1 MMYLIPT
8 ENMESF
14 EKKIAR
20 IRRKAER
27 AKVDFSYKRLEP
39 IQKETD
45 LPGVTV
51 ECVPVMVECK
61 IHYENWIVI
70 AVLDHHEAGNVIHS
84 VEGGWRPSA
93 ELALPSRF
101 RTAKSFCEHCNTMRS
116 RNKTVVL
123 YNTQTKQFKQ
133 VGTTCLREY
142 TGGIDAEAIA
152 AFEELTKSPEEFLGV
167 SGSSKFFIET
177 KDYLSA
183 VVATMSLYGFLS
195 KKKASEINYEIESS
209 GKADKNKMVEATCT
223 KAVHLMTCTKMPD
236 EMSDK
241 WHNIYKSKDTEAFV
255 EDAIEWIK
263 SYNEPN
269 NFMENLRVIC
279 SGSNIKVSDVGFAAC
294 LMDLYKRHLEYEKT
308 RKQKEKDNEVYRYY
322 GEVGEKVTL
331 NGKLACVTSYS
342 TQFGIMYIYKMI
354 CNSAI
359 FVWKTSKD
367 LGIDDS
373 GEEVNLV
380 GTIKEHSEFRGVKQ
394 NMLVRC
400 KVEIIKEGV

>member
-39 IQKETD
+39 VQKETD

-70 AVLDHHEAGNVIHS
+70 AVLDHHEVGNVIHL
-84 VEGGWRPSA
+84 VEGEWKPSA

-116 RNKTVVL
+116 RNKTVVI

-152 AFEELTKSPEEFLGV
+152 AFEEAIKSPEEFLGV

-183 VVATMSLYGFLS
+183 VVATMSLYGFMS
-195 KKKASEINYEIESS
+195 KKKAAEINEEVRYNNNI
-209 GKADKNKMVEATCT
+209 KRVEATCT
-223 KAVHLMTCTKMPD
+223 KAVHLMTNNEKPN
-236 EMSDK
+236 EMSNK

-255 EDAIEWIK
+255 EDALEWIK

-269 NFMENLRVIC
+269 DFMENLRVIC
-279 SGSNIKVSDVGFAAC
+279 SGSHIKVSDVGFAAC
-294 LMDLYKRHLEYEKT
+294 LMDLYKRHLEHEKT
-308 RKQKEKDNEVYRYY
+308 RKQKEQENEMYRYY

-331 NGKLACVTSYS
+331 NGRLACVTSYS
-342 TQFGIMYIYKMI
+342 TQFGVMFIYKMI
-354 CNSAI
+354 YNSAI
-359 FVWKTSKD
+359 FVWKTSKY

-373 GEEVNLV
+373 GAEVNLV

-400 KVEIIKEGV
+400 KVEIIKEGTLR

>member
-1 MMYLIPT
+1 
-8 ENMESF
+8 
-14 EKKIAR
+14 
-20 IRRKAER
+20 
-27 AKVDFSYKRLEP
+27 
-39 IQKETD
+39 
-45 LPGVTV
+45 
-51 ECVPVMVECK
+51 
-61 IHYENWIVI
+61 
-70 AVLDHHEAGNVIHS
+70 
-84 VEGGWRPSA
+84 
-93 ELALPSRF
+93 
-101 RTAKSFCEHCNTMRS
+101 MRS
-116 RNKTVVL
+116 RNKTVVI

-183 VVATMSLYGFLS
+183 VVATMSLYGFMS
-195 KKKASEINYEIESS
+195 KKKAAEINEEVRYNNNV
-209 GKADKNKMVEATCT
+209 KRVEATCT
-223 KAVHLMTCTKMPD
+223 KAVHLMTNNEKPN
-236 EMSDK
+236 EMSNK

-255 EDAIEWIK
+255 EDALEWIK

-269 NFMENLRVIC
+269 DFMENLRVIC
-279 SGSNIKVSDVGFAAC
+279 SGSHIKVSDVGFAAC

-308 RKQKEKDNEVYRYY
+308 RKQKEKDNEMYRYY
-322 GEVGEKVTL
+322 GEVGEKVAL
-331 NGKLACVTSYS
+331 SGRLACVTSYS
-342 TQFGIMYIYKMI
+342 TQFGVMFIYKMI
-354 CNSAI
+354 YNSAI
-359 FVWKTSKD
+359 FVWKTSKY

-400 KVEIIKEGV
+400 KVEIIKEGTLR

>member
-27 AKVDFSYKRLEP
+27 AKVDFSYQRLEP
-39 IQKETD
+39 VQKETD
-45 LPGVTV
+45 LPGITV
-51 ECVPVMVECK
+51 ECVPVTVKCK

-70 AVLDHHEAGNVIHS
+70 AVLDHHETGNVIHL
-84 VEGGWRPSA
+84 VEGEWRPSA

-116 RNKTVVL
+116 RNKTVVI

-152 AFEELTKSPEEFLGV
+152 AFEEAIKSPEEFLGV

-183 VVATMSLYGFLS
+183 VVATMSLYGFMS
-195 KKKASEINYEIESS
+195 KKKAAEINEEVRYNNNI
-209 GKADKNKMVEATCT
+209 KRVEATCT
-223 KAVHLMTCTKMPD
+223 KAVHLMTNNEKPN
-236 EMSDK
+236 EMSNK

-255 EDAIEWIK
+255 EDALEWIK

-269 NFMENLRVIC
+269 DFMENLRVIC
-279 SGSNIKVSDVGFAAC
+279 SGSHIKVSDVGFAAC

-308 RKQKEKDNEVYRYY
+308 RKQKEKDNEMYRYY

-331 NGKLACVTSYS
+331 NGRLACVTSYS
-342 TQFGIMYIYKMI
+342 TQFGVMFIYKMI
-354 CNSAI
+354 YNSAI
-359 FVWKTSKD
+359 FVWKTSKY

-373 GEEVNLV
+373 GAEVNLV

-400 KVEIIKEGV
+400 KVEIIKEGE

>member
-70 AVLDHHEAGNVIHS
+70 AVLDHHEVGNVIHL
-84 VEGGWRPSA
+84 VEGEWKPSA

-116 RNKTVVL
+116 RNKTVVI

-152 AFEELTKSPEEFLGV
+152 AFEEAIKSPEEFLGV

-183 VVATMSLYGFLS
+183 VVATMSLYGFMS
-195 KKKASEINYEIESS
+195 KKKAAEINEEVRYNNNVK
-209 GKADKNKMVEATCT
+209 GVEATCT
-223 KAVHLMTCTKMPD
+223 RAVHLMTNNEKPN
-236 EMSDK
+236 EMSNK

-255 EDAIEWIK
+255 EDALEWIK
-263 SYNEPN
+263 SYNELN
-269 NFMENLRVIC
+269 DFMENLRVIC
-279 SGSNIKVSDVGFAAC
+279 SGSHIKVSDVGFAAC

-308 RKQKEKDNEVYRYY
+308 RKQKEKDNEMYRYY

-331 NGKLACVTSYS
+331 NGRLACVTSYS
-342 TQFGIMYIYKMI
+342 TQFGVMYIYKMI
-354 CNSAI
+354 YNSAI
-359 FVWKTSKD
+359 FVWKTSKY

-373 GEEVNLV
+373 GAEVNLV

>member
-45 LPGVTV
+45 LPGITV

-70 AVLDHHEAGNVIHS
+70 AVLDHHEVGNVIHL
-84 VEGGWRPSA
+84 VEGEWRPSA

-116 RNKTVVL
+116 RNKTVVI

-142 TGGIDAEAIA
+142 TGGIDADMIA
-152 AFEELTKSPEEFLGV
+152 AFEECTKEPTEFTGFT
-167 SGSSKFFIET
+167 SHSKWYVDIKNF
-177 KDYLSA
+177 LA
-183 VVATMSLYGFLS
+183 GVVASSSLYGYIS
-195 KKKASEINYEIESS
+195 KSRARAINEEN
-209 GKADKNKMVEATCT
+209 NKTTVEATCDLTVRLMSKTSVEKEWKDIYESDDT
-223 KAVHLMTCTKMPD
+223 KT
-236 EMSDK
+236 
-241 WHNIYKSKDTEAFV
+241 FV
-255 EDAIEWIK
+255 EEALEWIK
-263 SYNEPN
+263 NLNAESYSYFDNLKVVCSAELVELKNIGYAASLIASYKNHLKAEKKKKEAEKQNE
-269 NFMENLRVIC
+269 M
-279 SGSNIKVSDVGFAAC
+279 
-294 LMDLYKRHLEYEKT
+294 YHY
-308 RKQKEKDNEVYRYY
+308 YRNVDDKISLQ
-322 GEVGEKVTL
+322 G
-331 NGKLACVTSYS
+331 NLACVANYD
-342 TQFGIMYIYKMI
+342 TQFGTMYVYKMI
-354 CNSAI
+354 QSSCI
-359 FVWKTSKD
+359 FVWKTSKY

-373 GEEVNLV
+373 GKEAMIT
-380 GTIKEHSEFRGVKQ
+380 GKIKEQSEFRGVRQ
-394 NMLVRC
+394 NILTRC
-400 KVEIIKEGV
+400 KVEFI

>member
-70 AVLDHHEAGNVIHS
+70 AVLDHHEVGNVIHL
-84 VEGGWRPSA
+84 VEGEWKPSA

-152 AFEELTKSPEEFLGV
+152 AFEEAIKSPEEFLGV

-183 VVATMSLYGFLS
+183 VVATMSLYGFMS
-195 KKKASEINYEIESS
+195 KKKAAEINEEVRYNNNIKRVES
-209 GKADKNKMVEATCT
+209 TCT
-223 KAVHLMTCTKMPD
+223 KAVHLMTNNEKPN
-236 EMSDK
+236 EMSNK

-255 EDAIEWIK
+255 EDALEWIK

-269 NFMENLRVIC
+269 DFMENLRVIC
-279 SGSNIKVSDVGFAAC
+279 SGSHIKVSDVGFAAC
-294 LMDLYKRHLEYEKT
+294 LMDLYKRHLEYEKKS
-308 RKQKEKDNEVYRYY
+308 KQKAQENEMYRYY

-342 TQFGIMYIYKMI
+342 TQFGVMFIYKMI
-354 CNSAI
+354 YNSAI
-359 FVWKTSKD
+359 FVWKTSKY

-373 GEEVNLV
+373 GAEVNLV

>member
-61 IHYENWIVI
+61 IHYENWVVI
-70 AVLDHHEAGNVIHS
+70 AVLEHQSYGNLVHL
-84 VEGGWRPSA
+84 VEGEWRPSA

-116 RNKTVVL
+116 RNKTVVI

-142 TGGIDAEAIA
+142 TGGIDADMIA
-152 AFEELTKSPEEFLGV
+152 AFEECTKEPTEFTGFT
-167 SGSSKFFIET
+167 SHSKWYIDIKNF
-177 KDYLSA
+177 LA
-183 VVATMSLYGFLS
+183 GVVASSSLYGYIS
-195 KKKASEINYEIESS
+195 KSRARAINEENNKATVEPTCDITVRLMSCQSVEKEWKDIYES
-209 GKADKNKMVEATCT
+209 DDT
-223 KAVHLMTCTKMPD
+223 KT
-236 EMSDK
+236 
-241 WHNIYKSKDTEAFV
+241 FV
-255 EDAIEWIK
+255 EEALEWIK
-263 SYNEPN
+263 NMDAESYSYFDNLKVVCSAELVELKNIGYAASLIASYKNHLKAEKKKKEAEKQNE
-269 NFMENLRVIC
+269 M
-279 SGSNIKVSDVGFAAC
+279 
-294 LMDLYKRHLEYEKT
+294 YHY
-308 RKQKEKDNEVYRYY
+308 YRNVDDKISLQ
-322 GEVGEKVTL
+322 G
-331 NGKLACVTSYS
+331 NLACVANYD
-342 TQFGIMYIYKMI
+342 TQFGTMYVYKMI
-354 CNSAI
+354 QSSCI
-359 FVWKTSKD
+359 FVWKTSKY

-373 GEEVNLV
+373 GKEAMIT
-380 GTIKEHSEFRGVKQ
+380 GKIKEQSEFRGVRQ
-394 NMLVRC
+394 NILTRC
-400 KVEIIKEGV
+400 KVEFI

>member
-1 MMYLIPT
+1 MMYLIPI

-27 AKVDFSYKRLEP
+27 AQVDFSYQRLEP

-70 AVLDHHEAGNVIHS
+70 AVLDHHEVGNVIHL
-84 VEGGWRPSA
+84 VEGEWRPSA

-116 RNKTVVL
+116 RNKTVVI

-152 AFEELTKSPEEFLGV
+152 AFEEAIKSPEEFLGV

-183 VVATMSLYGFLS
+183 VVATMSLYGFMS
-195 KKKASEINYEIESS
+195 KKKAAEINEEARYNNNVK
-209 GKADKNKMVEATCT
+209 GVEATCT
-223 KAVHLMTCTKMPD
+223 RAVHLMTNNEKPN
-236 EMSDK
+236 EMSNK

-255 EDAIEWIK
+255 EDALEWIK

-269 NFMENLRVIC
+269 DFMENLRVIC
-279 SGSNIKVSDVGFAAC
+279 SGSHIKVSDVGFAAC

-308 RKQKEKDNEVYRYY
+308 RKQKEKDIEMYRYY

-331 NGKLACVTSYS
+331 NGRLACVTSYS
-342 TQFGIMYIYKMI
+342 TQFGVMYIYKMI
-354 CNSAI
+354 YNSAI
-359 FVWKTSKD
+359 FVWKTSKY

-373 GEEVNLV
+373 GAEVNLV

-400 KVEIIKEGV
+400 KVEIIKEGE

>member
-8 ENMESF
+8 ENIESF

-45 LPGVTV
+45 LPGITV
-51 ECVPVMVECK
+51 ECVPVTVKCK

-70 AVLDHHEAGNVIHS
+70 AVLDHHEVGNVIHL
-84 VEGGWRPSA
+84 VEGEWRPSA

-116 RNKTVVL
+116 RNKTVVI

-152 AFEELTKSPEEFLGV
+152 AFEEAIKSPEEFLGV

-183 VVATMSLYGFLS
+183 VVATMSLYGFMS
-195 KKKASEINYEIESS
+195 KKKAAEINEEVRYNNNV
-209 GKADKNKMVEATCT
+209 KRVEATCT
-223 KAVHLMTCTKMPD
+223 KAVHLMTNNEKPN
-236 EMSDK
+236 EMSNK

-255 EDAIEWIK
+255 EDALEWIK

-269 NFMENLRVIC
+269 DFMENLRVIC
-279 SGSNIKVSDVGFAAC
+279 SGSHIKVSDVGFAAC

-308 RKQKEKDNEVYRYY
+308 RKQKEKDNEMYRYY

-342 TQFGIMYIYKMI
+342 TQFGVMFIYKMI
-354 CNSAI
+354 YNSAI
-359 FVWKTSKD
+359 FVWKTSKY

-373 GEEVNLV
+373 GAEVNLV

-400 KVEIIKEGV
+400 KVEIIKEGM

>member
-70 AVLDHHEAGNVIHS
+70 AVLDHHEVGNVIHL
-84 VEGGWRPSA
+84 VEGEWRPSA

-116 RNKTVVL
+116 RNKTVVI

-152 AFEELTKSPEEFLGV
+152 AFEEAIKSPEEFLGV
-167 SGSSKFFIET
+167 SGRSKFFIET

-183 VVATMSLYGFLS
+183 VVATMSLYGFMS
-195 KKKASEINYEIESS
+195 KKKAAEINEEVRYNNNV
-209 GKADKNKMVEATCT
+209 KRVEATCT
-223 KAVHLMTCTKMPD
+223 KAVHLMTNNEKPN
-236 EMSDK
+236 EMSNK

-255 EDAIEWIK
+255 EDALEWIK

-269 NFMENLRVIC
+269 DFMENLRVIC
-279 SGSNIKVSDVGFAAC
+279 SGSHIKVSDVGG
-294 LMDLYKRHLEYEKT
+294 MS
-308 RKQKEKDNEVYRYY
+308 Y
-322 GEVGEKVTL
+322 G
-331 NGKLACVTSYS
+331 
-342 TQFGIMYIYKMI
+342 
-354 CNSAI
+354 
-359 FVWKTSKD
+359 FVQTAS
-367 LGIDDS
+367 
-373 GEEVNLV
+373 
-380 GTIKEHSEFRGVKQ
+380 
-394 NMLVRC
+394 
-400 KVEIIKEGV
+400 

>member
-70 AVLDHHEAGNVIHS
+70 AVLDHHEVGNVIHL
-84 VEGGWRPSA
+84 VEGEWRPSA

-116 RNKTVVL
+116 RNKTVVI

-142 TGGIDAEAIA
+142 TGGIDADMIA
-152 AFEELTKSPEEFLGV
+152 AFEECTKEPTEFTGFT
-167 SGSSKFFIET
+167 SHSKWYIDI
-177 KDYLSA
+177 KDFLA
-183 VVATMSLYGFLS
+183 GVVASSSLYGYVS
-195 KKKASEINYEIESS
+195 
-209 GKADKNKMVEATCT
+209 
-223 KAVHLMTCTKMPD
+223 
-236 EMSDK
+236 
-241 WHNIYKSKDTEAFV
+241 KSKARAISEENNKATVEPTCDITVRLMSCQSVEKEWEDIYESDDTKTFV
-255 EDAIEWIK
+255 EEALEWIK
-263 SYNEPN
+263 NMDAESYSYFDNLKVVCSAELVELKNIGYAASLIASYKNHLKAEKKKKEAEKQNE
-269 NFMENLRVIC
+269 M
-279 SGSNIKVSDVGFAAC
+279 
-294 LMDLYKRHLEYEKT
+294 YHY
-308 RKQKEKDNEVYRYY
+308 YRNVDDKISLQ
-322 GEVGEKVTL
+322 G
-331 NGKLACVTSYS
+331 NLACVANYD
-342 TQFGIMYIYKMI
+342 TQFGTMYVYKMI
-354 CNSAI
+354 QSSCI
-359 FVWKTSKD
+359 FVWKTSKY

-373 GEEVNLV
+373 GKEAMIT
-380 GTIKEHSEFRGVKQ
+380 GKIKEQSEFRGVRQ
-394 NMLVRC
+394 NILTRC
-400 KVEIIKEGV
+400 KVEFI

>member
-27 AKVDFSYKRLEP
+27 AKVDFSYQRLEP
-39 IQKETD
+39 VQKETD

-70 AVLDHHEAGNVIHS
+70 AVLDHHEAGNVIHL
-84 VEGGWRPSA
+84 VEGEWRPSA

-116 RNKTVVL
+116 RNKTVVI

-152 AFEELTKSPEEFLGV
+152 AFEEAIKSPEEFLGV
-167 SGSSKFFIET
+167 SGRSKFFIET

-183 VVATMSLYGFLS
+183 VVDYSVTAHRETISKYNSTLLTPLKSNCILESLRGSLMYDDDGCPNSFSSKCFFNLFNYFFDKEYGHCVPFP
-195 KKKASEINYEIESS
+195 EIKFY
-209 GKADKNKMVEATCT
+209 
-223 KAVHLMTCTKMPD
+223 L
-236 EMSDK
+236 
-241 WHNIYKSKDTEAFV
+241 
-255 EDAIEWIK
+255 
-263 SYNEPN
+263 
-269 NFMENLRVIC
+269 
-279 SGSNIKVSDVGFAAC
+279 VS
-294 LMDLYKRHLEYEKT
+294 
-308 RKQKEKDNEVYRYY
+308 
-322 GEVGEKVTL
+322 
-331 NGKLACVTSYS
+331 
-342 TQFGIMYIYKMI
+342 
-354 CNSAI
+354 
-359 FVWKTSKD
+359 
-367 LGIDDS
+367 
-373 GEEVNLV
+373 
-380 GTIKEHSEFRGVKQ
+380 
-394 NMLVRC
+394 
-400 KVEIIKEGV
+400 

>member
-27 AKVDFSYKRLEP
+27 AKVDFSYQRLEP
-39 IQKETD
+39 VQKETD
-45 LPGVTV
+45 LPGITV
-51 ECVPVMVECK
+51 ECVPVTVKCK

-70 AVLDHHEAGNVIHS
+70 AVLDHHETGNVIHL
-84 VEGGWRPSA
+84 VEGEWRPSA

-116 RNKTVVL
+116 RNKTVVI

-152 AFEELTKSPEEFLGV
+152 AFEEAIKSPEEFLGV

-183 VVATMSLYGFLS
+183 VVATMSLYGFMS
-195 KKKASEINYEIESS
+195 KKKAAEINEEVRYNNNI
-209 GKADKNKMVEATCT
+209 KRVEATCT
-223 KAVHLMTCTKMPD
+223 KAVHLMTNNEKPN
-236 EMSDK
+236 EMSNK
-241 WHNIYKSKDTEAFV
+241 WHNIYKSKDTEVFV
-255 EDAIEWIK
+255 EDALEWIK

-269 NFMENLRVIC
+269 DFMENLRVIC
-279 SGSNIKVSDVGFAAC
+279 SGSHIKVSDVGFAAC

-308 RKQKEKDNEVYRYY
+308 RKQKEKDNEMYRYY

-331 NGKLACVTSYS
+331 NGRLACVTSYS
-342 TQFGIMYIYKMI
+342 TQFGVMFIYKMI
-354 CNSAI
+354 YNSAI
-359 FVWKTSKD
+359 FVWKTSKY

-400 KVEIIKEGV
+400 KVEIIKEGTLR

>member
-70 AVLDHHEAGNVIHS
+70 AVLDHHEVGNVIHL
-84 VEGGWRPSA
+84 VEGEWKPSA

-116 RNKTVVL
+116 RNKTVVI

-152 AFEELTKSPEEFLGV
+152 AFEEAIKSPEEFLGV
-167 SGSSKFFIET
+167 SGGSKFFIET

-183 VVATMSLYGFLS
+183 VVATMSLYGFAS
-195 KKKASEINYEIESS
+195 KKKAAEINEEARYNNNVK
-209 GKADKNKMVEATCT
+209 GVEATCT
-223 KAVHLMTCTKMPD
+223 RAVHLMTNNEKPN
-236 EMSDK
+236 EMSNK

-255 EDAIEWIK
+255 EDALEWIK

-269 NFMENLRVIC
+269 DFMENLRVIC
-279 SGSNIKVSDVGFAAC
+279 SGSHIKVSDVGFAAC

-308 RKQKEKDNEVYRYY
+308 RKQKEQENEMYRYY
-322 GEVGEKVTL
+322 GEVGEKITL
-331 NGKLACVTSYS
+331 NGRLACVTSYS
-342 TQFGIMYIYKMI
+342 TQFGVMFIYKMI
-354 CNSAI
+354 YNSAI
-359 FVWKTSKD
+359 FVWKTSKY

-373 GEEVNLV
+373 GAEVNLV

-400 KVEIIKEGV
+400 KVEIIKEGE

>member
-20 IRRKAER
+20 IRRKADR

-45 LPGVTV
+45 LPGITV
-51 ECVPVMVECK
+51 ECVPVTVKCK

-84 VEGGWRPSA
+84 VEGEWRPSA

-116 RNKTVVL
+116 RNKTVVI

-152 AFEELTKSPEEFLGV
+152 AFEEAIKSPEEFLGV
-167 SGSSKFFIET
+167 SGGSKFFIET

-183 VVATMSLYGFLS
+183 VVATMSLYGFAS
-195 KKKASEINYEIESS
+195 KKKAAEINEEARYNNNVK
-209 GKADKNKMVEATCT
+209 GVEATCT
-223 KAVHLMTCTKMPD
+223 RAVHLMTNNEKPN
-236 EMSDK
+236 EMSNK

-255 EDAIEWIK
+255 EDALEWIK

-269 NFMENLRVIC
+269 DFMENLRVIC
-279 SGSNIKVSDVGFAAC
+279 SGSHIKVSDVGFAAC
-294 LMDLYKRHLEYEKT
+294 LMDLYKRHLEHEKT
-308 RKQKEKDNEVYRYY
+308 RKQKEQENEMYRYY

-331 NGKLACVTSYS
+331 NGRLACVTSYS
-342 TQFGIMYIYKMI
+342 TQFGVMYIYKMI
-354 CNSAI
+354 YNSAI
-359 FVWKTSKD
+359 FVWKTSKY

>member
-70 AVLDHHEAGNVIHS
+70 AVLDHHEVGNVIHL
-84 VEGGWRPSA
+84 VEGEWRPSA

-116 RNKTVVL
+116 RNKTVVI

-142 TGGIDAEAIA
+142 TGGIDADMIA
-152 AFEELTKSPEEFLGV
+152 AFEECTKEPTEFTGFT
-167 SGSSKFFIET
+167 SHSKWYIDIKNF
-177 KDYLSA
+177 LA
-183 VVATMSLYGFLS
+183 GVVASSSLYGYIS
-195 KKKASEINYEIESS
+195 KSRAREINEEN
-209 GKADKNKMVEATCT
+209 NKTTVEATCDLTVRLMSKTSVEKEWKDIYESDDT
-223 KAVHLMTCTKMPD
+223 KT
-236 EMSDK
+236 
-241 WHNIYKSKDTEAFV
+241 FV
-255 EDAIEWIK
+255 EEALEWIK
-263 SYNEPN
+263 NLNAESYSYFDNLKVVCSAKLVELKNIGYAASLIASYKNHLKAEKKLKEAEKQNEMYHYYKN
-269 NFMENLRVIC
+269 VDD
-279 SGSNIKVSDVGFAAC
+279 KVSLQG
-294 LMDLYKRHLEYEKT
+294 
-308 RKQKEKDNEVYRYY
+308 N
-322 GEVGEKVTL
+322 
-331 NGKLACVTSYS
+331 LACVANYD
-342 TQFGIMYIYKMI
+342 TQFGTMYVYKMI
-354 CNSAI
+354 QSSCI
-359 FVWKTSKD
+359 FVWKTSKY
-367 LGIDDS
+367 LGIEDS
-373 GEEVNLV
+373 GKEVIIT
-380 GTIKEHSEFRGVKQ
+380 GKIKEQSEFRGVRQ
-394 NMLVRC
+394 NILTRC
-400 KVEIIKEGV
+400 KVEFV

>member
-45 LPGVTV
+45 LPGITV
-51 ECVPVMVECK
+51 ECVPVTVKCK

-84 VEGGWRPSA
+84 VEGEWRPSA

-116 RNKTVVL
+116 RNKTVVI

-183 VVATMSLYGFLS
+183 VVATMSLYGFMS
-195 KKKASEINYEIESS
+195 KKKAAEINEEVRYNNNI
-209 GKADKNKMVEATCT
+209 KRVEATCT
-223 KAVHLMTCTKMPD
+223 KAVHLMTNNEKPN
-236 EMSDK
+236 EMSNK

-255 EDAIEWIK
+255 EDAVEWIK

-269 NFMENLRVIC
+269 DFMENLRVIC
-279 SGSNIKVSDVGFAAC
+279 SGSHIKVSDVGFAAC
-294 LMDLYKRHLEYEKT
+294 LMDLYKRHLEHEKM
-308 RKQKEKDNEVYRYY
+308 RKQKEQENAMYRYY
-322 GEVGEKVTL
+322 GEAGEKVAL
-331 NGKLACVTSYS
+331 SGKLACVTSYS
-342 TQFGIMYIYKMI
+342 TQFGVMFIYKMI
-354 CNSAI
+354 YNSAI
-359 FVWKTSKD
+359 FVWKTSKY

-373 GEEVNLV
+373 GAEVNLV

-400 KVEIIKEGV
+400 KVEIIKEGTLR

>member
-1 MMYLIPT
+1 MMYLIPI

-27 AKVDFSYKRLEP
+27 AKVDFSYQRLEP
-39 IQKETD
+39 VQKETD
-45 LPGVTV
+45 LPGITV
-51 ECVPVMVECK
+51 ECVPVTVKCK

-70 AVLDHHEAGNVIHS
+70 AVLDHHEVGNVIHL
-84 VEGGWRPSA
+84 VEGEWRPSA

-116 RNKTVVL
+116 RNKTVVI
-123 YNTQTKQFKQ
+123 YNTHTKQFKQ

-152 AFEELTKSPEEFLGV
+152 AFEEAIKSPEEFLGV
-167 SGSSKFFIET
+167 SGGSKFFIET

-183 VVATMSLYGFLS
+183 VVATMSLYGFAS
-195 KKKASEINYEIESS
+195 KKKAAEINEEARYNNNVK
-209 GKADKNKMVEATCT
+209 GVEATCT
-223 KAVHLMTCTKMPD
+223 RAVHLMTNNEKPN
-236 EMSDK
+236 EMSNK

-255 EDAIEWIK
+255 EDALEWIK

-269 NFMENLRVIC
+269 DFMENLRVIC
-279 SGSNIKVSDVGFAAC
+279 SGSHIKVSDVGFAAC

-308 RKQKEKDNEVYRYY
+308 RKQKEKDNEMYRYY

-331 NGKLACVTSYS
+331 NGRLACVTSYS
-342 TQFGIMYIYKMI
+342 TQFGVMYIYKMI
-354 CNSAI
+354 YNSAI
-359 FVWKTSKD
+359 FVWKTSKC

-400 KVEIIKEGV
+400 KVEIIKEGTLR

>member
-39 IQKETD
+39 VQKETD
-45 LPGVTV
+45 LPGITV
-51 ECVPVMVECK
+51 ECVPVTVKCK

-84 VEGGWRPSA
+84 VEGEWRPSA

-116 RNKTVVL
+116 RNKTVVI

-152 AFEELTKSPEEFLGV
+152 AFEEAIKSPEEFLGV
-167 SGSSKFFIET
+167 SGSSKFFVET

-183 VVATMSLYGFLS
+183 VVATMSLYGFMS
-195 KKKASEINYEIESS
+195 KKKAAEINEEVRYNNNVK
-209 GKADKNKMVEATCT
+209 GVEATCT
-223 KAVHLMTCTKMPD
+223 RAVHLMTNNNKPN
-236 EMSDK
+236 EMSNK
-241 WHNIYKSKDTEAFV
+241 WHKIYKSKDTEAFV
-255 EDAIEWIK
+255 EDALEWIK

-269 NFMENLRVIC
+269 DFMENLRVIC
-279 SGSNIKVSDVGFAAC
+279 SGSHIKVSDVGFAAC

-308 RKQKEKDNEVYRYY
+308 RKQKEKDNEMYRYY

-342 TQFGIMYIYKMI
+342 TQFGVMFIYKMI
-354 CNSAI
+354 YNSAI
-359 FVWKTSKD
+359 FVWKTSKY

-373 GEEVNLV
+373 GAEVSLI

-400 KVEIIKEGV
+400 KVEIIKEGTLR